1 MIHLDALFFLSEA
14 GTLTASERESTERG
28 SSATRGRRVAMTLPN
43 GKEIIATTLTY
54 SRDGSG
60 FFVRPLDSDAS
71 ATRVF
76 ITQSGIRNIR
86 FL

>member
-1 MIHLDALFFLSEA
+1 MIHLYALFFLPSVQTSLGDEGNA
-14 GTLTASERESTERG
+14 FEYA
-28 SSATRGRRVAMTLPN
+28 ATTHGRRIAMTLPD
-43 GKEIIATTLTY
+43 GTEMLGTTLTY

-60 FFVRPLDSDAS
+60 FFVRPLERQAG

-76 ITQSGIRNIR
+76 VTQSGIRNIR

>member
-1 MIHLDALFFLSEA
+1 MI
-14 GTLTASERESTERG
+14 G
-28 SSATRGRRVAMTLPN
+28 
-43 GKEIIATTLTY
+43 TTLTY

-60 FFVRPLDSDAS
+60 FFVRPLDRQTG

-76 ITQSGIRNIR
+76 VTQSGIRNIR

>member
-1 MIHLDALFFLSEA
+1 
-14 GTLTASERESTERG
+14 
-28 SSATRGRRVAMTLPN
+28 MTLPN
-43 GKEIIATTLTY
+43 GKEIIGTTLTY

-60 FFVRPLDSDAS
+60 FFVRPLDSDAG

-76 ITQSGIRNIR
+76 VTQSGIRNIR